1 MLHDDDD
8 ERKVRPGAALH
19 LHPHAAAAAAA
30 SLGRTAPDAP
40 LRSATPSP
48 TPRSVRR
55 PLRRRGWAAL
65 CPRPALLL
73 LLLITSI
80 LVTAA
85 PPLHTRAAHAAMR
98 PAAALLAPLLAA
110 VQVAALR
117 LVPAAPAELATPQP
131 LGGIDAALLRHAADW
146 SRDVQPLPV
155 HSHNDYWRGVPVLDA
170 LARGVRSVESDVWLH
185 PRTREL
191 FVGHDPYSLSRARTF
206 ARLTLAPLRA
216 ALEQA
221 NAANARYS
229 DSSDARFFA
238 PLQQG
243 APRAWNGFYTAGPG
257 NAAPLQLLVDL
268 KTDGA
273 ATLRAVEEAL
283 VPLHADGYLSDYAD
297 GRLRPGPLIVIGT
310 GNTRAEDL
318 AARPARNVFLDCPLG
333 RLSETFV
340 VDGVSFAYNSTL
352 VSVLRSARRSRADT
366 AFSAASPRRTWP
378 RSCPAGRAS
387 RSRAT
392 RRWRT

>member
-1 MLHDDDD
+1 
-8 ERKVRPGAALH
+8 
-19 LHPHAAAAAAA
+19 
-30 SLGRTAPDAP
+30 
-40 LRSATPSP
+40 
-48 TPRSVRR
+48 
-55 PLRRRGWAAL
+55 
-65 CPRPALLL
+65 
-73 LLLITSI
+73 
-80 LVTAA
+80 
-85 PPLHTRAAHAAMR
+85 MR

-352 VSVLRSARRSRADT
+352 CGVASTNLATLVPGWEGLEEPSDAQVANLTRAIDEAHALGIKTRVWDTPVWPSYARDRVNTLLLRLGSDWINADDLGASRRCAASCVADALALPQRRSKP
-366 AFSAASPRRTWP
+366 SSPAHTDC
-378 RSCPAGRAS
+378 SS
-387 RSRAT
+387 
-392 RRWRT
+392 